1 MNNVVQLKNEA
12 FEKMCQDLLQCEMLT
27 RLLRSQER
35 KVVNYILEINV
46 TNTVTM
52 IRNVGAK

>member
-1 MNNVVQLKNEA
+1 
-12 FEKMCQDLLQCEMLT
+12 MCQDLLQCEMLT